1 MLPPWLVTDAHGCFL
16 GAQNGPQIRC
26 ERRVRATKFR
36 QGLVPWSCFCCLADD
51 CALARLGSAKP
62 ISWTRPRTPRSIGRV
77 RKVAPI
83 DGKAAASDTLSETG
97 FETLKLSDPVVDAS
111 HPFARKAR
119 PVAASRDPI
128 GWQLGELR
136 ADLLKGETEPLREH
150 DKCNPAQHGSRKTAM
165 SGACSLGCDQAPLLV
180 EAQRRGC
187 DSASPGHLADRQH
200 GIHPVNGAQFL
211 LDFKFTL
218 TCSQ

>member
-1 MLPPWLVTDAHGCFL
+1 MR
-16 GAQNGPQIRC
+16 GA
-26 ERRVRATKFR
+26 
-36 QGLVPWSCFCCLADD
+36 
-51 CALARLGSAKP
+51 ALAVCQIKIIKLDRSPTLPLQCAGGKFNQADYWRIIVDNQARRFGDRRPRARRSAKP

-83 DGKAAASDTLSETG
+83 DRKAAASDTLSQTD

-136 ADLLKGETEPLREH
+136 ADLLKGKADPLREH
-150 DKCNPAQHGSRKTAM
+150 DKGDPAQHGSRKTAM
-165 SGACSLGCDQAPLLV
+165 S
-180 EAQRRGC
+180 
-187 DSASPGHLADRQH
+187 
-200 GIHPVNGAQFL
+200 
-211 LDFKFTL
+211 
-218 TCSQ
+218 